1 MGNIEIN
8 VLNSVKEKERERLRT
23 GTFRLQFPSWFSRR
37 GGMPTLRC
45 WVRFARGPDEFETVG
60 VDSRRLEMLV

>member
-8 VLNSVKEKERERLRT
+8 VLNSVKERRERLRT
-23 GTFRLQFPSWFSRR
+23 GTFRLQLPSWFSRR
-37 GGMPTLRC
+37 GWVPTLRC
-45 WVRFARGPDEFETVG
+45 RVRFARGPDEYDTVG